1 MVTLSNMTGI
11 SEISVIRNNDGTV
24 SIFVN
29 YDIDIHNMNITV
41 ELDPKLSGN
50 SALSNYST
58 IRKTFLL
65 IPTDN
70 EAAILY
76 NNDTYKMAKIIS
88 TLSSIVGGLSLFV
101 FLLGIFAGKVIGIE
115 MMAVI
120 QIAYFSLLSLS
131 SLNPC
136 FRALSD
142 MWFVNGFNYFY
153 PLSST
158 HPKNYLLDPLTPL
171 PAKALKLFSVFTR
184 NYNFTLLLVIC
195 PYLISV
201 ICLILSKTVFKS
213 DEKKKLN
220 AIRWAKKFA
229 CEIAFNGIMFSG
241 YIIAVSFGL

>member
-1 MVTLSNMTGI
+1 
-11 SEISVIRNNDGTV
+11 
-24 SIFVN
+24 
-29 YDIDIHNMNITV
+29 
-41 ELDPKLSGN
+41 
-50 SALSNYST
+50 
-58 IRKTFLL
+58 
-65 IPTDN
+65 
-70 EAAILY
+70 LY
-76 NNDTYKMAKIIS
+76 NNDTYNIAKVIS
-88 TLSSIVGGLSLFV
+88 TLSSVIGGLSLLV

-184 NYNFTLLLVIC
+184 NYNFTLLLIIC
-195 PYLISV
+195 PYLISIV
-201 ICLILSKTVFKS
+201 CLILSKTIFKY
-213 DEKKKLN
+213 DDKKKSN
-220 AIRWAKKFA
+220 AIRWTKKCV
-229 CEIAFNGIMFSG
+229 CEIAFNGVMFSG

>member
-1 MVTLSNMTGI
+1 
-11 SEISVIRNNDGTV
+11 
-24 SIFVN
+24 
-29 YDIDIHNMNITV
+29 
-41 ELDPKLSGN
+41 
-50 SALSNYST
+50 
-58 IRKTFLL
+58 
-65 IPTDN
+65 
-70 EAAILY
+70 
-76 NNDTYKMAKIIS
+76 MAKIIS
-88 TLSSIVGGLSLFV
+88 TLSSVVVGGSSLFV

-153 PLSST
+153 PLSSI

-184 NYNFTLLLVIC
+184 NYNFTLLLIIC

-201 ICLILSKTVFKS
+201 ICLILSKTVFKA
-213 DEKKKLN
+213 D
-220 AIRWAKKFA
+220 
-229 CEIAFNGIMFSG
+229 
-241 YIIAVSFGL
+241 